1 MMETMKIVVALLAL
15 RLDDAGGFNSPANPP
30 ESPSSSSP
38 LRVASTAWAT
48 TNDGVGAWRAET
60 NPSRTGVVVRRRRRW
75 CRDGSVNYKNQS
87 IIFFFSNLEF
97 SFPRIFFSPV
107 LLRNNGDTHL

>member
-1 MMETMKIVVALLAL
+1 METMKIVVALLAL

-48 TNDGVGAWRAET
+48 TNDGVGACGNE
-60 NPSRTGVVVRRRRRW
+60 PSRRRHRRRRW
-75 CRDGSVNYKNQS
+75 CRDGSVNYKNQ
-87 IIFFFSNLEF
+87 
-97 SFPRIFFSPV
+97 RHHV
-107 LLRNNGDTHL
+107 LLL